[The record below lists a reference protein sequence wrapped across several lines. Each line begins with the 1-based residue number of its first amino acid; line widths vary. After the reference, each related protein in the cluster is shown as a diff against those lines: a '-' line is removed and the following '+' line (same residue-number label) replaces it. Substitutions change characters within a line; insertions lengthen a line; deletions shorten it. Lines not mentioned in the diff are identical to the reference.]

1 MNNIVELRLQM
12 LRDEDEKFWHIY
24 LQIFGSFVISF
35 ILHTPQYFQIND
47 SIILNNN
54 VTSLDSVL
62 IMEQMYVY
70 IYIVLCKAL
79 PLILILVLNI
89 CLVRK
94 LKTIWYRRR
103 TIKNKNVTSSLNN
116 LENSHV
122 QNEQRRAAWSVTNT
136 RRFQSFTSLIED
148 FCINK
153 QKFLFST
160 FSRCLVLNG
169 ALPLRKFSILRYM
182 HNKQMPVFAFME
194 ICLQ

>member
-1 MNNIVELRLQM
+1 M
-12 LRDEDEKFWHIY
+12 LRDEDEKFWNIY

-54 VTSLDSVL
+54 VTSLDSVH

-182 HNKQMPVFAFME
+182 HNKQMLVFAFME